1 MHRTDSSFRRH
12 PGGGSLRRFS
22 FRRKPTRESIP
33 EPTSTWS
40 FNDES
45 HEWQLLRGNIRF
57 IHFLFIINREIY
69 LYMRFYLCYY
79 YYLSFYILS
88 IYHSR
93 TSSFTSF
100 ISVSFYTCTSNSFEH
115 VSGTL

>member
-40 FNDES
+40 FNNQT
-45 HEWQLLRGNIRF
+45 HEWQLLRGK
-57 IHFLFIINREIY
+57 
-69 LYMRFYLCYY
+69 
-79 YYLSFYILS
+79 
-88 IYHSR
+88 
-93 TSSFTSF
+93 
-100 ISVSFYTCTSNSFEH
+100 
-115 VSGTL
+115 

>member
-22 FRRKPTRESIP
+22 FRRKPTRESIH

-40 FNDES
+40 FNTES

-57 IHFLFIINREIY
+57 IFFSFHNHLDKKYAF
-69 LYMRFYLCYY
+69 MRRLI
-79 YYLSFYILS
+79 LSFCTLS
-88 IYHSR
+88 IIICTRLLSLL
-93 TSSFTSF
+93 FF
-100 ISVSFYTCTSNSFEH
+100 ISVFLHALVTHSSTFPGHYSP
-115 VSGTL
+115 G

>member
-40 FNDES
+40 FNDVS
-45 HEWQLLRGNIRF
+45 HEWQLLRGNNNF
-57 IHFLFIINREIY
+57 DLFINKRNKT
-69 LYMRFYLCYY
+69 R
-79 YYLSFYILS
+79 LSGHY
-88 IYHSR
+88 
-93 TSSFTSF
+93 
-100 ISVSFYTCTSNSFEH
+100 
-115 VSGTL
+115 

>member
-12 PGGGSLRRFS
+12 PGSGSLRRFS

-40 FNDES
+40 FNNET

-57 IHFLFIINREIY
+57 SHEINK
-69 LYMRFYLCYY
+69 
-79 YYLSFYILS
+79 
-88 IYHSR
+88 
-93 TSSFTSF
+93 
-100 ISVSFYTCTSNSFEH
+100 
-115 VSGTL
+115 

>member
-33 EPTSTWS
+33 EPVSTWS
-40 FNDES
+40 FNDET

-57 IHFLFIINREIY
+57 ILFLFNQQRNIYAFIIIY
-69 LYMRFYLCYY
+69 CFTFFRFITHTR
-79 YYLSFYILS
+79 FLS
-88 IYHSR
+88 ILLYS
-93 TSSFTSF
+93 
-100 ISVSFYTCTSNSFEH
+100 C
-115 VSGTL
+115 